1 MSIVSL
7 RVFEKQS
14 PRKWTVFREKE
25 TLAPACTLPGTAR
38 DLLSKSG
45 RCAPGVVSDHAGE
58 CRCCFVPRFDCA
70 QCTGLATTWGAVFH
84 QIPLSLPEK

>member
-25 TLAPACTLPGTAR
+25 TLAPACTL
-38 DLLSKSG
+38 
-45 RCAPGVVSDHAGE
+45 APGVVSDHAGE
-58 CRCCFVPRFDCA
+58 CRCCFGPLRESTALAMASFN
-70 QCTGLATTWGAVFH
+70 GLAA
-84 QIPLSLPEK
+84 